1 MARILIIDDSEVM
14 RNLLLDFLI
23 DCGHE
28 VETAHDGEQGLIKA
42 RSGAFD
48 LCLCDLHLPIKNG
61 YEVYQELGSARDNMR
76 FIFTDSL
83 PDGLYET
90 VREET
95 GHLCLRKPFDLNQV
109 RKTVERALA
118 QVEIND

>member
-14 RNLLLDFLI
+14 RDLLLDFLS

-28 VETAHDGEQGLIKA
+28 AEAAQDGEQGLEMAIA
-42 RSGAFD
+42 GTYD
-48 LCLCDLHLPIKNG
+48 LCVCDLHLPKRNG
-61 YEVYQELGSARDNMR
+61 YEVYQELGPDRGNMQ

-83 PDGLYET
+83 PDGLYEQ
-90 VREET
+90 VRENT
-95 GHLCLRKPFDLNQV
+95 GHLCLRKPFDLNEV

-118 QVEIND
+118 QVEING